1 MRKAWVFILLVLMAG
16 SCGLDQDLL
25 DALAGD
31 AAVELLF
38 PENVSECT
46 EGTILS
52 ETQSEVVFRWSDTV
66 ENATYQVNLTNLI
79 SNTTEILDSESTE
92 LPVTLQRGIPYSWFI
107 VDLISGEVRSDT
119 WTFYN
124 AGPGVESFIPFPA
137 AAITP
142 ILGAVL
148 QTTSSID
155 LIWNSSDLDDDIVEY
170 DLYFGL
176 EANPPLLEEQITDS
190 FFNDITVV
198 SGETYYWKI
207 VTRDFVGNE
216 SNSEIFNFQVE

>member
-1 MRKAWVFILLVLMAG
+1 MAG

-66 ENATYQVNLTNLI
+66 ENTTYQVNLTNLI

-92 LPVTLQRGIPYSWFI
+92 LPITLQRGIPYSWFI

-142 ILGAVL
+142 ISGAVL
-148 QTTSSID
+148 ETTSSIN
-155 LIWNSSDLDDDIVEY
+155 LIWNVSDLDDDIVEY

-198 SGETYYWKI
+198 SREIYYWKI